1 MTGLARSP
9 TVGELRQ
16 ARLAL
21 PAPEP
26 GEAGAGARY
35 RRALADLT
43 DAALADLWAGA
54 ARATGLDLD
63 RGVALTAVGSLG
75 RRDGG
80 PLSDLD
86 LLLVHDGRTLDAA
99 ALAALA
105 DALWY
110 PLWDARLDLDHA
122 VRSLEQCRQ
131 VASADLPAAV
141 GLLDVRAVAGDTAL
155 AQAAAGAVLADWR
168 RAARRRLPELLAS
181 IGERAA
187 RAGELAYLGEPD
199 VKEARGGLRD
209 AVVARALT
217 ASWLTDRPHG
227 DLDDAYA
234 HLLDVRDALT
244 LVTGRRTTRLL
255 LPEQDDVARRLG
267 LGHPGPHEV
276 VATTAAGAAV
286 TDAADDLLASVAQA
300 ARVISAAL
308 DETVRRARRATAKPR
323 FFRPLVVRGRPA
335 PPRLPSLGEGLAEH
349 DGEIVLA
356 GGADPAADPLLAL
369 RAAATAARTGLP
381 LSPVT
386 LTSLAQ
392 AAPVPEPW
400 PAPARALLLEVLG
413 AGPAQVPVW
422 EALDLAGVVTRLVPG
437 VGGGAQPPSAQP
449 AAPLHRRPAPRRDR
463 RPRARHRRAG
473 AARGPP
479 AARRVLP
486 RPGQGARRARPQRHR
501 GAGGPPAAGPP
512 GPAAGG
518 PRHRRPPRAPAPAA
532 AGRRHP
538 ARPGRPGRRH
548 GGGRRRR
555 APPGRPGPAAPADRG
570 GRPRGGPAGVDEL
583 AGGAGRDAYHSGC
596 GRTGTTLILSSRHLP
611 T

>member
-1 MTGLARSP
+1 MTGLAQSP

-26 GEAGAGARY
+26 GAGGARY

-54 ARATGLDLD
+54 ARDTGLDLD
-63 RGVALTAVGSLG
+63 HGVALTAVGSLG

-86 LLLVHDGRTLDAA
+86 LLLVHDGRTLDGA

-122 VRSLEQCRQ
+122 VRSLEQCRR

-141 GLLDVRAVAGDTAL
+141 GLLDVRAVAGDGAL

-181 IGERAA
+181 VGDRAA
-187 RAGELAYLGEPD
+187 RAGELAYLVEPD

-209 AVVARALT
+209 GVVAHALT

-255 LPEQDDVARRLG
+255 LPEQDDVARLLG
-267 LGHPGPHEV
+267 LGHPGRHEV

-286 TDAADDLLASVAQA
+286 SDAADDLLASVAQA

-308 DETVRRARRATAKPR
+308 DATVRRARRETARPR
-323 FFRPLVVRGRPA
+323 FVRPLVVRGRPT
-335 PPRLPSLGEGLAEH
+335 PPRLPSLGKGLAEH

-356 GGADPAADPLLAL
+356 GDADPAADPLLAL

-400 PAPARALLLEVLG
+400 PAQARALLLEVLG

-422 EALDLAGVVTRLVPG
+422 EALDLAGVVTRWFPEW
-437 VGGGAQPPSAQP
+437 
-449 AAPLHRRPAPRRDR
+449 AAVRNRPQRNPLHRYTVDRHLVETAARAPATGGPAPREDLLLLAAFFHDLGKVPGGHDHSATGARVVRPLLERLGLEPADRDTVVLLVRRHLLLPAVATRRNLADPAVLAEVADAVER
-463 RPRARHRRAG
+463 RPDVLALLRRLTEADAR
-473 AARGPP
+473 
-479 AARRVLP
+479 
-486 RPGQGARRARPQRHR
+486 
-501 GAGGPPAAGPP
+501 AAGPQAWTTWRA
-512 GPAAGG
+512 GLVETLFTRVAA
-518 PRHRRPPRAPAPAA
+518 
-532 AGRRHP
+532 
-538 ARPGRPGRRH
+538 
-548 GGGRRRR
+548 
-555 APPGRPGPAAPADRG
+555 
-570 GRPRGGPAGVDEL
+570 EL
-583 AGGAGRDAYHSGC
+583 A
-596 GRTGTTLILSSRHLP
+596 LP
-611 T
+611 